1 MRVLVTRPEPDAAE
15 TAEKLRA
22 LGHEPVI
29 APFLRVIFAVPPA
42 DLPDPAAILLT
53 SRNGARA
60 LSHWPQAAGWLG
72 RPVLVTGHAT
82 AEAARRIGFK
92 DVRSAGGDAADLA
105 DLVMSQIGNDGGPIL
120 FPAAR
125 DRSEGFLSA
134 LRAAGY
140 VICLVEAY
148 GAEMETAIDPVIE
161 DAIRTG
167 SIDGILFYSRRTAV
181 AFRTLA
187 EREGFAKDLKG
198 VAFFALS
205 DRVAAPLRGLS
216 AAIYL
221 AEHPD
226 EGSLLALLPIPTG

>member
-1 MRVLVTRPEPDAAE
+1 MRVLVTRPEPDATE
-15 TAEKLRA
+15 TTEKLRA
-22 LGHEPVI
+22 LGHDPVV
-29 APFLRVIFAVPPA
+29 APLLKIVFAPPPD
-42 DLPDPAAILLT
+42 DLPEPGAIILT

-60 LSHWPQAAGWLG
+60 LSHWPQAARWLDL
-72 RPVLVTGHAT
+72 PVFVTGHAT
-82 AEAARRIGFK
+82 AEAARRIGFR
-92 DVRSAGGDAADLA
+92 DVRSAGGAAADLA
-105 DLVMSQIGNDGGPIL
+105 DLIKLKIGNAVRSIL

-125 DRSEGFLSA
+125 DRSDAFLND

-140 VICLVEAY
+140 VTCTVEAY
-148 GAEMETAIDPVIE
+148 YAEMETAIDPAVV

-198 VAFFALS
+198 VAFFVLS
-205 DRVAAPLRGLS
+205 ERVAAPLRDLT
-216 AAIYL
+216 ATIYL

-226 EGSLLALLPIPTG
+226 EGRLLALLPEPAG